1 MSGYR
6 INRVPQEEL
15 SFPSLIPQDKTYT
28 PSSDVTMQGGTSVVI
43 GIVVLNGI
51 VREFENV

>member
-6 INRVPQEEL
+6 INRVPVEEL

-28 PSSDVTMQGGTSVVI
+28 PTTDVTMQGGISVVI
-43 GIVVLNGI
+43 GVVVLNGI
-51 VREFENV
+51 VREFNNV